1 MKRLA
6 IVTTHPIQYNA
17 PLFKLI
23 QERGNIQIKVFYTWG
38 KTALKNKF
46 DPGFGKY
53 ISWDIPLLDGYE
65 YSFEKNISA
74 NNLSFWL
81 VQQPDFFIVPIGAQ
95 VADFVFD
102 GSDSLDMPSDF
113 LKQQFLDFLLL
124 GLVSF

>member
-65 YSFEKNISA
+65 YSFEKNISMTVVKNSLLKKA
-74 NNLSFWL
+74 LER
-81 VQQPDFFIVPIGAQ
+81 AT
-95 VADFVFD
+95 
-102 GSDSLDMPSDF
+102 DSRLTELIPAMY
-113 LKQQFLDFLLL
+113 
-124 GLVSF
+124 GM